1 MTTQEVKRKLTA
13 ILSAD
18 VFWGRGTEVSRVL
31 NGTREVENG
40 KDESPA
46 VFGVSIGSGVVSL
59 CGDNPDTNPR
69 RHG

>member
-1 MTTQEVKRKLTA
+1 MKL
-13 ILSAD
+13 L
-18 VFWGRGTEVSRVL
+18 FPKEG
-31 NGTREVENG
+31 ENG

-59 CGDNPDTNPR
+59 CRDNPDTNPG